1 MSERIKNYK
10 RRSISIPIELDAIIE
25 YKFKSS
31 GHSFIND
38 LIIELL
44 ELGLVKYEDNFEI
57 KDLLYEI
64 KNEIKNIVMNKGFNG
79 S

>member
-44 ELGLVKYEDNFEI
+44 ELGLVKYENNFEI

-64 KNEIKNIVMNKGFNG
+64 KNEIKNIEMNKGFNG

>member
-10 RRSISIPIELDAIIE
+10 RRSISIPIELDA
-25 YKFKSS
+25 
-31 GHSFIND
+31 
-38 LIIELL
+38 
-44 ELGLVKYEDNFEI
+44 NFEI

-64 KNEIKNIVMNKGFNG
+64 KNEIKNIEMNKGFNG

>member
-10 RRSISIPIELDAIIE
+10 RRSISIPIALDAIIE

-64 KNEIKNIVMNKGFNG
+64 KNEIKNIEMNKGFNG

>member
-10 RRSISIPIELDAIIE
+10 RRSIRIPIELDAIIE

-64 KNEIKNIVMNKGFNG
+64 KNEIKNIEMNKGFNG

>member
-44 ELGLVKYEDNFEI
+44 ELELVKYEDNFEI

-64 KNEIKNIVMNKGFNG
+64 KNEIKNIEMNKGFNG

>member
-44 ELGLVKYEDNFEI
+44 ELGLLKYEDNFEI
-57 KDLLYEI
+57 KYLLYEI
-64 KNEIKNIVMNKGFNG
+64 KNEIKNIEMNKGFNG

>member
-25 YKFKSS
+25 YKFWSS

-64 KNEIKNIVMNKGFNG
+64 KNEIKNIEMNKGFNG

>member
-57 KDLLYEI
+57 KYLLYEI
-64 KNEIKNIVMNKGFNG
+64 KNEIKNIEMNKGFNG

>member
-64 KNEIKNIVMNKGFNG
+64 KNEIKNIEMNKGFNE

>member
-64 KNEIKNIVMNKGFNG
+64 KNEIKNIEMNKGFNG

>member
-10 RRSISIPIELDAIIE
+10 RRSISIPIELDVIIE

-64 KNEIKNIVMNKGFNG
+64 KNEIKNIEMNKGFNG

>member
-44 ELGLVKYEDNFEI
+44 ELGLVQYEDNFEI

-64 KNEIKNIVMNKGFNG
+64 KNEIKNIEMNKGFNG